1 MTITD
6 LITAIRRQY
15 NAVGDNFY
23 SDEEIIGLIY
33 QACCDI
39 SAECDGKLIERV
51 YTTSTV
57 AAQQEYT
64 YPTNTMSIKRITFNG
79 KKLSPITF
87 REDDAITG
95 LDQSSASQGSPQ
107 YYAIF
112 NEVMYLRPI
121 PSDVGTLKIFSFNEP
136 DVLDNTSVLEIPTL
150 FHMNLREFV
159 VAELAAKDSNSAAYD
174 RWQLRW
180 EATKKRARKWVMKR
194 KRADAFAQVQ
204 DEANLIEA
212 YLGVV

>member
-6 LITAIRRQY
+6 VITAVRRQY
-15 NAVGDNFY
+15 NAVGDSFY
-23 SDEEIIGLIY
+23 SDEEIIALIY
-33 QACCDI
+33 QACLDM

-57 AAQQEYT
+57 ASQQEYT
-64 YPTNTMSIKRITFNG
+64 YPTNTMSIKRITYNG
-79 KKLSPITF
+79 KKLDPIDF

-95 LDQSSASQGSPQ
+95 LNQSTSSTGTPQ

-112 NEVMYLRPI
+112 NETIYLRPI
-121 PSDVGTLKIFSFNEP
+121 PTDVGTLKIFSFNEP
-136 DVLDNTSVLEIPTL
+136 AELTLTSVLEIPTQ

-174 RWQLRW
+174 RFQIRW
-180 EATKKRARKWVMKR
+180 EASKKRARKWVMKR
-194 KRADAFAQVQ
+194 KRADSFGQVK
-204 DEANLIEA
+204 DEDNLIQN